1 MFFIIIAIYIE
12 GINHCILILK
22 ALADYVKDKG
32 IVDKVIIPA
41 DGQKIVL

>member
-1 MFFIIIAIYIE
+1 ME

-41 DGQKIVL
+41 DEQIIVL